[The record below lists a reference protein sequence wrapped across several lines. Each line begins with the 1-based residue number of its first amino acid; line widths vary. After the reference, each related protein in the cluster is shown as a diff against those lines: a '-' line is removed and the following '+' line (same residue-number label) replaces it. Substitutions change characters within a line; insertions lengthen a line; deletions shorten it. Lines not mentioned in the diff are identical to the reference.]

1 MNKIIN
7 KIRIIFSFKNRLLFL
22 KNLKLKKE
30 NKKFSLEEVRKKYK
44 KRQKNIYLK
53 GKNKILTVG
62 NIFIFILVISIIIY
76 LNIEKYSIRS
86 LYISIFLLIGIMLYM
101 LIIDKFNE
109 RKKIEEKIE
118 NIKNENE
125 KKEEEFLEKVKKLEE
140 IRKNNIQ
147 TIILKND
154 EGYDVKVWN
163 INRKTSLLIGKNTVR
178 KKVDIDMSDAIY
190 SNLIS
195 RVHGVLNRI
204 NGIWYYEDLN
214 SQNGSGIEKK
224 EDNRKIK
231 IKSNV
236 PIKVEKGDIIYL
248 ATTKILLK

>member
-1 MNKIIN
+1 M
-7 KIRIIFSFKNRLLFL
+7 
-22 KNLKLKKE
+22 
-30 NKKFSLEEVRKKYK
+30 
-44 KRQKNIYLK
+44 
-53 GKNKILTVG
+53 
-62 NIFIFILVISIIIY
+62 
-76 LNIEKYSIRS
+76 
-86 LYISIFLLIGIMLYM
+86 
-101 LIIDKFNE
+101 
-109 RKKIEEKIE
+109 
-118 NIKNENE
+118 
-125 KKEEEFLEKVKKLEE
+125 
-140 IRKNNIQ
+140 
-147 TIILKND
+147 KND
-154 EGYDVKVWN
+154 EGYDVKVWT
-163 INRKTSLLIGKNTVR
+163 INRKTSLLIGKNTIR

-236 PIKVEKGDIIYL
+236 PMKVEKGDIIYL